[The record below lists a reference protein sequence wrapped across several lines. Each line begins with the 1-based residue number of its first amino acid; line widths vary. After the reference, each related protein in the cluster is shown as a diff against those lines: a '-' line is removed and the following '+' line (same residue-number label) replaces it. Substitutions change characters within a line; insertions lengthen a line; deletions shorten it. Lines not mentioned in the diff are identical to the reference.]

1 MIYLFIIRVNIV
13 KFNLHKVFITCNM
26 FVSILEV
33 IYKGYNYERV
43 TRKVIL
49 WYNLLFLM
57 KMLSIG

>member
-26 FVSILEV
+26 FVSIPEV

-43 TRKVIL
+43 TRKVI
-49 WYNLLFLM
+49 FVV
-57 KMLSIG
+57 

>member
-13 KFNLHKVFITCNM
+13 KFNLHKVFITRNM
-26 FVSILEV
+26 FVSILKV

-49 WYNLLFLM
+49 WYNLLFLT